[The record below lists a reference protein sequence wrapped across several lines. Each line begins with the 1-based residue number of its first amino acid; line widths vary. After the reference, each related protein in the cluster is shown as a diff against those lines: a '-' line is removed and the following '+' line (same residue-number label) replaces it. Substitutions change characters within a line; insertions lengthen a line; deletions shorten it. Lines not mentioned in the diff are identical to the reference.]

1 MLWIRKYRIGR
12 YGVNYSLAMHII
24 RNTKYSIF
32 ICLLCFYCSCTPDKA
47 NYSLI
52 MTDSPLKGQ
61 VKKTISIFS
70 QHQNSFDVNKE
81 IEEYDLQNK
90 KVSIISYHDT
100 TLLRTGHLKYKKNGT
115 ISESIDSCY
124 YGFPKE
130 VKHVYDSTGEE
141 QIYFDGDQCY
151 FTSVEFN
158 ASREIISRKVT
169 SHFYPGEEI
178 DEYTY
183 NSNSSKKTAIH
194 TTNENKK
201 TVTEY
206 DIHEKI
212 TTEMSY
218 NRLGIMTSLKTFEHD
233 TMGEI
238 TEVAWYNWCHL
249 LKWKESCK
257 YDANGNYLGG
267 IIYDLEK
274 NTKTIIWVVYQ
285 FDNVGNWTSK
295 TTYTN
300 GTQTSIKN
308 RIIVYY

>member
-124 YGFPKE
+124 
-130 VKHVYDSTGEE
+130 
-141 QIYFDGDQCY
+141 
-151 FTSVEFN
+151 
-158 ASREIISRKVT
+158 
-169 SHFYPGEEI
+169 
-178 DEYTY
+178 
-183 NSNSSKKTAIH
+183 
-194 TTNENKK
+194 
-201 TVTEY
+201 
-206 DIHEKI
+206 
-212 TTEMSY
+212 
-218 NRLGIMTSLKTFEHD
+218 
-233 TMGEI
+233 
-238 TEVAWYNWCHL
+238 
-249 LKWKESCK
+249 
-257 YDANGNYLGG
+257 
-267 IIYDLEK
+267 
-274 NTKTIIWVVYQ
+274 
-285 FDNVGNWTSK
+285 
-295 TTYTN
+295 
-300 GTQTSIKN
+300 
-308 RIIVYY
+308 